1 MMSALSDAFSGAHEG
16 EEGGDDD
23 DEEDEAEEVAQGHR
37 AVALAGGAVAMDASP
52 MASPL
57 LGSRSRRM
65 PTNAMR
71 TSE

>member
-16 EEGGDDD
+16 EEGGEEEE
-23 DEEDEAEEVAQGHR
+23 EEDEEGLAQGHR
-37 AVALAGGAVAMDASP
+37 AVELAGGAIAMDASP

-65 PTNAMR
+65 PSRAMR